1 MAEKKPLERY
11 MDAGK
16 EFTEMSRKRVQKVA
30 RELVRESEAG
40 LEHAEDWADE
50 FVQRGRRSAEQF
62 ADLVRK
68 EIREQIKQFNLATH
82 QDVIKVVQQFIERT
96 TKAAAPVMEA
106 ASRTVT
112 TAKKT
117 DRKSTR
123 LNSSHR
129 CISYA

>member
-16 EFTEMSRKRVQKVA
+16 EFNRDEPQAGPEGQRGSSSGRA
-30 RELVRESEAG
+30 RAG
-40 LEHAEDWADE
+40 REHAEDWADE

-68 EIREQIKQFNLATH
+68 EIREQIQAVQPRDAH
-82 QDVIKVVQQFIERT
+82 QDVIKVVQQFIRAH

-112 TAKKT
+112 ATKK
-117 DRKSTR
+117 RNR
-123 LNSSHR
+123 
-129 CISYA
+129 A